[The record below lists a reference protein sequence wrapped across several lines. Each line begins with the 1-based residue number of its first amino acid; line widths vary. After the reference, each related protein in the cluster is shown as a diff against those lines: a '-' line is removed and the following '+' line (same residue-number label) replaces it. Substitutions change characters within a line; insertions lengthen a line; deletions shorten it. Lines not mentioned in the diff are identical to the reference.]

1 MTIVTGEKEYDA
13 VIVGAR
19 CAGSSLAIAL
29 AERGWDV
36 LVVDRDSFPSETVS
50 THFCFPNT
58 VARFEQLGV
67 LDTLRAAHEV
77 PLLEWRISGLGHD
90 TAGKFTPI
98 DGFDRAMGPRRSAL
112 DKAIV
117 DTALAAG
124 AEGRFGERVVELI
137 GSGTDEDP
145 VAGVVLES
153 GERIGARW
161 VFGADG
167 RGSTVAGR
175 LGVEKERP
183 QQGEISFLFAYWA
196 GIPDNGYGTLDIRED
211 AMISR
216 WAVEDGLHLLVA
228 TGDAEFTRGTKE
240 ERARRYLE
248 VLRRFPES
256 IPPGD
261 LDRAEMVSD
270 LIVAPESLMR
280 GFYRTPNG
288 PGWALLGD
296 ACHFKHPGTAQGIC
310 DAVEQAIYIAEQLS
324 ASDPSLAGYEQWR
337 DARAAEHYD
346 WSFSWGRF
354 PRPESENLFRGWA
367 TEPDAGQDLRDSFS
381 RLVEPSQVVSKERLA
396 RWFKSEP
403 AASEAE
409 AATPK

>member
-36 LVVDRDSFPSETVS
+36 LVVDRDTFPSETVS

-240 ERARRYLE
+240 ERARSYLE
-248 VLRRFPES
+248 VLRRFPET
-256 IPPGD
+256 IPTRRSRSRRDGQRSDRRPGVVDARLLPDPEWSRLGAARRRLPLQASRHRSGNRRRGRAGD
-261 LDRAEMVSD
+261 LH
-270 LIVAPESLMR
+270 R
-280 GFYRTPNG
+280 GGSYR
-288 PGWALLGD
+288 LR
-296 ACHFKHPGTAQGIC
+296 I
-310 DAVEQAIYIAEQLS
+310 
-324 ASDPSLAGYEQWR
+324 PSLAGYEQWR

-354 PRPESENLFRGWA
+354 PDPSRRTCSG
-367 TEPDAGQDLRDSFS
+367 AGQR
-381 RLVEPSQVVSKERLA
+381 SQTPDRTS
-396 RWFKSEP
+396 
-403 AASEAE
+403 
-409 AATPK
+409 ATPSAAWWSPPRW